1 MAHDHHLY
9 MLLADS
15 AAQQGDA
22 AGLRQYAPRAEDLAA
37 RDGHRLYLAIA
48 QRAFGVA
55 HRLAG
60 EYGEAEGRLTQ
71 ALALFSDLG
80 TGWQIG
86 RTLFALAELDL
97 ARSDTAGARE
107 HFSQALAAFEAIKA
121 MPEVARTQAALEALG
136 SRGEGVRG

>member
-15 AAQQGDA
+15 AAQQEDA
-22 AGLRQYAPRAEDLAA
+22 AGLRHYAPQAEALAA

-48 QRAFGVA
+48 QRAWGVA

-60 EYGEAEGRLTQ
+60 EYAEAEGRLTQ
-71 ALALFSDLG
+71 ALALFRDLG

-97 ARSDTAGARE
+97 ARSDTAGAGE
-107 HFSQALAAFEAIKA
+107 HFRQALAAFEAMKA
-121 MPEVARTQAALEALG
+121 IPAVAQTRAALAALG
-136 SRGEGVRG
+136 ERG

>member
-15 AAQQGDA
+15 AAQQGDT
-22 AGLRQYAPRAEDLAA
+22 AGLRHHAPQAEELAA

-48 QRAFGVA
+48 QRAWGVA

-60 EYGEAEGRLTQ
+60 DYAEAEGRLTQ
-71 ALALFSDLG
+71 ALALFHDLG

-86 RTLFALAELDL
+86 RTLFALAELAL
-97 ARSDTAGARE
+97 ARADADAAGEYFR
-107 HFSQALAAFEAIKA
+107 QALAAFEAMKA
-121 MPEVARTQAALEALG
+121 APEAARTQAALAALG
-136 SRGEGVRG
+136 SGGERVMG